1 MTFSKT
7 LLASLVAFPASFI
20 IGCSANG
27 AETAA
32 QTYTNKASYQK
43 PGASVN
49 YSHNLKSQ
57 LSAGETIT
65 FKLTLD
71 ESYDQGQLRVNLGAE
86 GGISLLA
93 STQFSFDMSTASE
106 HGMDISLT
114 ANSNGRHYIN
124 VQAHAVDASGQAQ
137 PRIFSIPVQVGPITA
152 QKPNPHMEIM
162 PDGQAVIKM
171 EAEEEI
177 IFK

>member
-1 MTFSKT
+1 MTLSKI
-7 LLASLVAFPASFI
+7 LLASAVAFPASFI
-20 IGCSANG
+20 MGCTANG

-32 QTYTNKASYQK
+32 QNYTSKTSYQK

-71 ESYDQGQLRVNLGAE
+71 ESYDQGQLSVNLGAE
-86 GGISLLA
+86 GGISLLV
-93 STQFSFDMSTASE
+93 STQSSFDMSTASE
-106 HGMDISLT
+106 HEMNISLT

-124 VQAHAVDASGQAQ
+124 VQAQATDAWGQTQ
-137 PRIFSIPVQVGPITA
+137 PRIFSIPVQVGPATA
-152 QKPNPHMEIM
+152 QKPNPNMEVM
-162 PDGQAVIKM
+162 PDGKMIIEM
-171 EAEEEI
+171 EATEEI

>member
-1 MTFSKT
+1 MTFSKI
-7 LLASLVAFPASFI
+7 LLASTVAFSAFFTM
-20 IGCSANG
+20 GCSANG

-32 QTYTNKASYQK
+32 QTYTNKASYLK

-93 STQFSFDMSTASE
+93 SPQSSFDMSTATE
-106 HGMDISLT
+106 HEMDISLT

-124 VQAHAVDASGQAQ
+124 VQAQAIDASGQIQ
-137 PRIFSIPVQVGPITA
+137 PRIFSIPVQVGPVTA
-152 QKPNPHMEIM
+152 QKPNSNMEVM
-162 PDGQAVIKM
+162 PDGKRVIEM
-171 EAEEEI
+171 EATEEI
-177 IFK
+177 IVK